1 MKTLNEKFED
11 GDYADLKSVKGD
23 RSWRTAILEEF
34 DVK

>member
-11 GDYADLKSVKGD
+11 GEFADLSEVKGD

-34 DVK
+34 GVK